1 MRIPTWKQARLFAQ
15 LVVAGC
21 LATLSITTAQA
32 ADTPTGS
39 IEVQLQH
46 LQNNEGGLMVHLYN
60 NADGFPDTPA
70 KASIKLYVKPTD
82 AGAHATFADV
92 PYGVYAVAVCHDAN
106 SNDDCDANFLGIPKE
121 GVGVSNNAKGFMGP
135 PSFDKSKFTLQ
146 EPSKLVSI
154 DLDY

>member
-1 MRIPTWKQARLFAQ
+1 MRTPTWKQAKPFAQ
-15 LVVAGC
+15 LVAAGC
-21 LATLSITTAQA
+21 LATLGATIVLA

-39 IEVQLQH
+39 IEVQLQR
-46 LQNNEGGLMVHLYN
+46 LENDNGGLMVHLYTS
-60 NADGFPDTPA
+60 ADGFPDTPA

-82 AGAHATFADV
+82 ASAHATFANV

-146 EPSKLVSI
+146 EPSKVVSI